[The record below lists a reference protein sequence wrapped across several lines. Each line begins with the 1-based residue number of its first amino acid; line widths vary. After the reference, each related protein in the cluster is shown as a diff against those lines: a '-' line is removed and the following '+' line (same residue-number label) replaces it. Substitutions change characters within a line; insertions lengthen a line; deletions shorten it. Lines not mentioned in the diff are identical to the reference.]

1 VTTFA
6 SLKDRNLSVKDF
18 LAQGALFGREL
29 NPTQEKLLVEIDKR
43 RRSGKKMAEFF
54 KGYSQLVGNEPNP
67 QQGSL
72 FGGGLRRTKDQL
84 LDIAIEQGNRP
95 PGQIGLF

>member
-6 SLKDRNLSVKDF
+6 SLKDRKLSVKDF
-18 LAQGALFGREL
+18 LAQGALFEREL
-29 NPTQEKLLVEIDKR
+29 NPTQEKLLIEIDKR

-54 KGYSQLVGNEPNP
+54 QGYSQLVRGEPNP
-67 QQGSL
+67 SQGSL
-72 FGGGLRRTKDQL
+72 FGGGLRRSKDEL
-84 LDIAIEQGNRP
+84 LDILIEQGNRP